1 LSGHLFLQHAGKAV
15 LQTYDERRRPQGTA
29 GVKSTILDQGKRKC
43 RKSPQLHLVRGK
55 SFEFVVSQV
64 IGGPYG
70 DPDRIRTC
78 DQQLRRLLLYPAE
91 LRDRTETPL
100 AHLEQNGM
108 AVLMN

>member
-1 LSGHLFLQHAGKAV
+1 MSGHLFLQHAGKAD
-15 LQTYDERRRPQGTA
+15 LQTYDKDSGPKVA
-29 GVKSTILDQGKRKC
+29 WGVMSTILDQGKRK
-43 RKSPQLHLVRGK
+43 RHKSPQMHPVRGK

-64 IGGPYG
+64 IGGVYG

-108 AVLMN
+108 AELMN